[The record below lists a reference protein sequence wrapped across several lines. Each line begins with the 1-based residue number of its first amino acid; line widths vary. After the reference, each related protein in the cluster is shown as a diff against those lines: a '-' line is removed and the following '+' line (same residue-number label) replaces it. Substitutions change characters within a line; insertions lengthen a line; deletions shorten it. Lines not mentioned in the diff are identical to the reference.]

1 MKQTVK
7 KAIKSCKDW
16 MEQPSDIKH
25 IHYLNLSQEDV
36 MEVRFKKA
44 IKSALADQ
52 KAKIRKW
59 LFNNPNVIM
68 DFNKFDKEFEELN

>member
-7 KAIKSCKDW
+7 KTIKSCKDW

-44 IKSALADQ
+44 IKSALQRTDISIARQ
-52 KAKIRKW
+52 YLVNEIHKLHNYRE
-59 LFNNPNVIM
+59 VRQY
-68 DFNKFDKEFEELN
+68 EQ